1 MRQAAIECRYLFCPA
16 LSFVMKSFPDFI
28 KSSKNLVDASQQNTD
43 DIEGY
48 YFQGADETQVAFWEC
63 HAERISNKHTHPF
76 DEYMVCVSGE
86 YTAYLNG
93 QKIVLKPGDELYIP
107 KGTEQWGKCIA
118 GTRTI
123 HAFGGKRIN
132 K

>member
-1 MRQAAIECRYLFCPA
+1 MEGFPA
-16 LSFVMKSFPDFI
+16 FMKNV
-28 KSSKNLVDASQQNTD
+28 KNRIDASQQNTD

-48 YFQGADETQVAFWEC
+48 YFNGKDDSQIAFWEC
-63 HAERISNKHTHPF
+63 GSERASKKHAHNF

-86 YTAYLNG
+86 YTAYLND
-93 QKIVLKPGDELYIP
+93 KAITLKPGDELFIP
-107 KGTEQWGKCIA
+107 KGTEQWGKCKA

-123 HAFGGKRIN
+123 HAFGGKRI

>member
-1 MRQAAIECRYLFCPA
+1 
-16 LSFVMKSFPDFI
+16 MKTFPDFI
-28 KSSKNLVDASQQNTD
+28 KSSQNKVDASQQNTD

-48 YFQGADETQVAFWEC
+48 YFQGADDTQIAFWEC
-63 HAERISNKHTHPF
+63 HADRISKKHAHPF

-86 YTAYLNG
+86 YTAYLDE
-93 QKIVLKPGDELYIP
+93 QEIVLKPGDELYIP

-123 HAFGGKRIN
+123 HAFGGKRIKSN
-132 K
+132 GQI

>member
-1 MRQAAIECRYLFCPA
+1 MIDFPEF
-16 LSFVMKSFPDFI
+16 MKNSKNRI
-28 KSSKNLVDASQQNTD
+28 SSKEQNTK

-48 YFQGADETQVAFWEC
+48 FYDGADGSQMAFWTC
-63 HAERISNKHTHPF
+63 YADRISNKHSHEF
-76 DEYMVCVSGE
+76 DEYMVCVCGQYTVIMHDKE
-86 YTAYLNG
+86 YVLNS
-93 QKIVLKPGDELYIP
+93 GDEILIP

-132 K
+132 RTNE